1 MPDTAVT
8 LPFYAMPPG
17 TAGPTPKG
25 IYHDPLTSHKMTRT
39 LLKGMRPFLKGKA
52 KGKGKAKQPTR
63 SAKPAT
69 ATKK

>member
-1 MPDTAVT
+1 MPDTVH
-8 LPFYAMPPG
+8 LPLYAQPPG
-17 TAGPTPKG
+17 SGPTPKG

-52 KGKGKAKQPTR
+52 KGKGKAKHPVR